1 MNKWTKERRARQA
14 ELIRTW
20 KPWEKSTGA
29 KTEAGKATVSRN
41 AWKGNHRQQIR
52 EVTRL
57 VNQEI
62 RRARET
68 VASIVIA

>member
-1 MNKWTKERRARQA
+1 MNRWTVERRARQS

-20 KPWEKSTGA
+20 KPWEMSTGA
-29 KTEAGKATVSRN
+29 KTDEGKSRVSKN

-52 EVTRL
+52 DMTRM

-62 RRARET
+62 RRAKET
-68 VASIVIA
+68 VASIVVA

>member
-1 MNKWTKERRARQA
+1 MSKWTAEQRARQA

-29 KTEAGKATVSRN
+29 KTEAGKAKVSRN
-41 AWKGNHRQQIR
+41 AWKGNHRQQVR
-52 EVTRL
+52 EMTRL

-62 RRARET
+62 RRAKET